1 MTAPVSGLA
10 AAAGAAALFET
21 AYVLQAMEAR
31 AVDERH
37 ARRASLLVVLARRPL
52 WLAATAL
59 SLAGAGLQLLAL
71 SLAPLTLVQPA
82 LALGLPML
90 LYLGRRALAEPVGP
104 RERAAAL
111 AVLAGVAVVAATSP
125 PRVTALPGGAATA
138 VVLGA
143 LGALVVVPP
152 LVDRL
157 ASRSAWLVVAA
168 GAADAWAAL
177 AAKLVADALG
187 RGRWGVAA
195 AWGAAALG
203 ALYLGLTGEMTAL
216 RRLPV
221 RRVAPPIMA
230 MQVIVPVALA
240 PPLLGEDWSGTPLG
254 GAVLVA
260 GLAAVVAG
268 TWRLAASPAVSA
280 FREAGHAAAGAPAS
294 ATTASAAWGSSATES

>member
-1 MTAPVSGLA
+1 VTAPLPGLA

-21 AYVLQAMEAR
+21 AYVLQALEAR
-31 AVDERH
+31 AVEEPR
-37 ARRASLLVVLARRPL
+37 ARRASLLLVLARRPL

-71 SLAPLTLVQPA
+71 SLAPLTLVQPT

-90 LYLGRRALAEPVGP
+90 LYLGRRVLGEPVGP

-111 AVLAGVAVVAATSP
+111 AVIAGVATVAGTAP
-125 PRVTALPGGAATA
+125 PRVSALPDAASTA

-152 LVDRL
+152 LIDRL
-157 ASRSAWLVVAA
+157 ASRSAWLVLGA

-177 AAKLVADALG
+177 AAKLAADALDG
-187 RGRWGVAA
+187 GQWGVAA
-195 AWGAAALG
+195 AWGGGALAALG
-203 ALYLGLTGEMTAL
+203 LGLTAEMTAL

-230 MQVIVPVALA
+230 MQVVVPVALA
-240 PPLLGEDWSGTPLG
+240 PPLLGEDWSSTPLG
-254 GAVLVA
+254 GVVLLA

-268 TWRLAASPAVSA
+268 TWRLAGSPAVSGL
-280 FREAGHAAAGAPAS
+280 RDAGPTGVGGAGERDHRVR
-294 ATTASAAWGSSATES
+294 GVGQVGN